1 MARRD
6 RTVPLQVTRS
16 ARILVIEDH
25 TDTRHL
31 CTEFLI
37 GSSANGGEAFAVAAS
52 LALDAAVV
60 DLSVDLRLVRELA
73 ACAPSGGIAGGYFV
87 ALRAESCQRRA

>member
-25 TDTRHL
+25 TDT
-31 CTEFLI
+31 
-37 GSSANGGEAFAVAAS
+37 
-52 LALDAAVV
+52 
-60 DLSVDLRLVRELA
+60 VDLRLVRELA
-73 ACAPSGGIAGGYFV
+73 ACAPSGGVAGGSFV